1 MTLGQDL
8 KARDQSEV
16 IFEALRGIL
25 PVSRLIM
32 LVGSGLLMGT
42 RQTMLGCSKGLE
54 IMAEKGKSRTD
65 ANHILKWRRK
75 IGWELLD
82 LRNLGDGSHWQDRGE
97 IFGG

>member
-32 LVGSGLLMGT
+32 LVGSGLLMGP
-42 RQTMLGCSKGLE
+42 RQTMLGCPDKGMRIE
-54 IMAEKGKSRTD
+54 F
-65 ANHILKWRRK
+65 
-75 IGWELLD
+75 
-82 LRNLGDGSHWQDRGE
+82 LRV
-97 IFGG
+97 